1 MATRIKGLRKKG
13 SDNAFGDFVPF
24 GTDGTLVDMLSG
36 LDNEQELKL
45 GGNHRVNIEESTVD
59 GRNITT
65 ITEEYLDK
73 NNTDIQYSVI
83 TEIVSNDDGSTMITS
98 SLYSGSGL
106 NADLLNVKT
115 TTIPTNGESNFTIR
129 EVLTE

>member
-13 SDNAFGDFVPF
+13 SDKTFGDFVPF
-24 GTDGTLVDMLSG
+24 GTDGILVDMLSG

-59 GRNITT
+59 GRNVTT

-73 NNTDIQYSVI
+73 NNIGIQYSVI
-83 TEIVSNDDGSTMITS
+83 TEIVSNDDGSTTITS